1 VVQDGFA
8 FIINE
13 GPRSAVNLQ
22 QLIWTTIQIKD
33 EASPV
38 YTWPPKLVEKAL
50 HQMSAQGSLATTY
63 TAWFLTMADFDQSIV
78 DVAVDLHASRNLK
91 STWWLGVPGVG
102 KTPFAKTLATSGLAT
117 RQYRTSSEL
126 DFFRGEQGDVLR
138 PDIFD
143 DGDSSA
149 QNTKSMKAFSDVSL
163 QEAAVWARWGGC
175 RWPKGCF
182 RQALDNKVDLTKE
195 IDDHSLSITH
205 ENFMGLVSPAFHK
218 DANQSD
224 REAILKKAN
233 FVVCA
238 NKWLYVRLAT
248 ENHVMVRRKA
258 IGAKKDWLLESK

>member
-1 VVQDGFA
+1 
-8 FIINE
+8 
-13 GPRSAVNLQ
+13 
-22 QLIWTTIQIKD
+22 
-33 EASPV
+33 
-38 YTWPPKLVEKAL
+38 
-50 HQMSAQGSLATTY
+50 
-63 TAWFLTMADFDQSIV
+63 
-78 DVAVDLHASRNLK
+78 
-91 STWWLGVPGVG
+91 VG

-205 ENFMGLVSPAFHK
+205 ENFMELVSPAFHK

-224 REAILKKAN
+224 REAILKRRMCKVGRRGHSDLKGAEV
-233 FVVCA
+233 FSA
-238 NKWLYVRLAT
+238 GYRLAHPGFHGVARALRAYQ
-248 ENHVMVRRKA
+248 NWVMDTTAPGDAFSLGWWKV
-258 IGAKKDWLLESK
+258 D